1 MSKLISFFAIILI
14 IFSIFIS
21 FYGVAYASD
30 IDMNLVANE
39 TLDEATGDENVLAD
53 ENIVTDDTLDQ
64 QSSTT
69 EDIISPTGVSATV
82 EEGLG
87 LTNILNILLITVG
100 VILILLSIAIII
112 RLK

>member
-1 MSKLISFFAIILI
+1 MSKSVKFFAIILI

-21 FYGVAYASD
+21 FYGVVHASN
-30 IDMNLVANE
+30 IDMNLTANE
-39 TLDEATGDENVLAD
+39 TTANNENEMIDNDNSIDNIDSQTSTSTDEITPP
-53 ENIVTDDTLDQ
+53 
-64 QSSTT
+64 SS
-69 EDIISPTGVSATV
+69 VSATV

-87 LTNILNILLITVG
+87 LTNILSILLITVG

>member
-1 MSKLISFFAIILI
+1 MSKSISFFAIILI

-21 FYGVAYASD
+21 FYGVVYASN

-39 TLDEATGDENVLAD
+39 TTTSDENAID
-53 ENIVTDDTLDQ
+53 SPSTDTEPQ
-64 QSSTT
+64 ASTSTEEITPPSS
-69 EDIISPTGVSATV
+69 VSATT

-87 LTNILNILLITVG
+87 LTNILSILLITVG

>member
-1 MSKLISFFAIILI
+1 MSKSIKFFAIILI
-14 IFSIFIS
+14 IFSILIS
-21 FYGVAYASD
+21 FYEVVYASA

-39 TLDEATGDENVLAD
+39 TSNESTNDENAITYD
-53 ENIVTDDTLDQ
+53 NPTDDTGL

-69 EDIISPTGVSATV
+69 PDEITPPSSVSATV

-87 LTNILNILLITVG
+87 FANILSILLITVG